1 MYFMMSPDDAVYFK
15 PNEQPE
21 RNETA
26 NQKDGQQLQPDQFPI
41 HLFFGLGEDDRLV
54 RTIGRGG

>member
-1 MYFMMSPDDAVYFK
+1 MSPDDAVYFK